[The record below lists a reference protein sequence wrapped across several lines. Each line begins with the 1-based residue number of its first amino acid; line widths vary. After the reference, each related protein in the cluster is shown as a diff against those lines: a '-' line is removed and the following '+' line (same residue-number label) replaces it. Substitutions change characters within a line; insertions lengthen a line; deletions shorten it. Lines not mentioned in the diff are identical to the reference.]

1 MFYSVN
7 LLRTVAQ
14 IALRYYFKEVRGIPE
29 YIGVFAKEK
38 HKYIVEHQK
47 IPTHHTHTHKH
58 TKQISQV
65 NVFSAFLCVG
75 RCNLWGSLKLFLK
88 YAA

>member
-1 MFYSVN
+1 MLTEKEKKKSTALKLRVMFYLMI

-14 IALRYYFKEVRGIPE
+14 IALRYYFKEVRGMPE

-47 IPTHHTHTHKH
+47 IPTHHTHTHTH
-58 TKQISQV
+58 THTHKTDIS
-65 NVFSAFLCVG
+65 S
-75 RCNLWGSLKLFLK
+75 
-88 YAA
+88 

>member
-47 IPTHHTHTHKH
+47 IPTHHTHTH
-58 TKQISQV
+58 TNTQ
-65 NVFSAFLCVG
+65 N
-75 RCNLWGSLKLFLK
+75 RYLKLMFLVLF
-88 YAA
+88 YVWEDATFGAH